1 MKLTGRRGGIVL
13 AGALIA
19 CAAGLLPSVALAS
32 PGQPARADAP
42 ACSASSTLVWLGLN
56 PDGAAAG
63 TTFYPIEFTN
73 VSRHTC
79 TLYGYPGVA
88 AINGSGRRV
97 GPAAGHGGARHLV
110 TLRRGQTTHALLGIV
125 DAGILC
131 SGRRAFTAA
140 GLQVYPPNQSVK
152 QPIDSFTFRAC
163 KTKVYMHVISVQGG
177 LGIP

>member
-1 MKLTGRRGGIVL
+1 MKLSGRRGRLVF
-13 AGALIA
+13 AGAAIA

-32 PGQPARADAP
+32 AGQPTADAP
-42 ACSASSTLVWLGLN
+42 ACTASSTLVWLGLN
-56 PDGAAAG
+56 PDGAALG
-63 TTFYPIEFTN
+63 TTYYPIEFTN
-73 VSRHTC
+73 VSHHTC
-79 TLYGYPGVA
+79 TLFGYPGVA
-88 AINGSGRRV
+88 AINGTGQRV

-131 SGRRAFTAA
+131 TGRHAFTAA

-152 QPIDSFTFRAC
+152 QPINSFTFRGC
-163 KTKVYMHVISVQGG
+163 KNKVYMHVTSVQGG